1 MSEVDGLAYALF
13 TYAIDLVD
21 NRVAR
26 KLSPIYPNFS
36 LLFEG
41 AFRRRVLRNWPVA
54 FGLGTSLLH
63 KPILREKHIRQP
75 SYNALGGRGRAS
87 ETLAVRRGRA
97 AFEAQDKKAR
107 RPQERGNGCECQ
119 AEGRMKRK
127 IVVVGGGGRRRS
139 RLEAGAT
146 TWCGPALGKFAMV
159 AAIAS
164 GLLASGARA
173 QKPPLLAEKDVAAL
187 ANELSGETAKR
198 NLEVIATYHRQRGSK
213 GFHTAAELVAARL
226 REYGLSDV
234 EILEFPAD
242 GKIFYGTQRSRPAW
256 DAEVG
261 ELGELFPNEE
271 CKRAQ
276 KKYAEEHAGQS
287 SGYACGLAGVEE
299 RSIASYEAEP
309 VVLAE
314 DSESANALG
323 DLVDVGEGT
332 KESDYAGK
340 NVKDKIVLVG
350 ASPGTAQELAIGKF
364 GARGIISYAQNQ
376 KNAWW
381 GEDENLIRWGHL
393 ETFSEHKT
401 FAFMVSLKTA
411 RGFRERLARGEGIT
425 LHAVVKAGQ
434 HPGTYEVV
442 TATILGADPK
452 LKEEE
457 IAFSCHLDHQRPGA
471 NDNASGCVTILE
483 VARTL
488 NKLIGEGKLARPART
503 LRFIWPP
510 EIEGTL
516 ALLNGKPEFAK
527 RIKAAIHM
535 DMVGGGPATKAVFHV
550 TRGPMSLPSF
560 VHDVAWAFAEWVNEE
575 SYRYAAGLRAD
586 YPMVAP
592 EGGKEPLM
600 AQYSAYTMGS
610 DHDVYQDSSFGIP
623 AIYMNDWPD
632 RYIHTNFDTAAN
644 IDPTKLKRAGFI
656 GAASGYFL
664 ATLTNKDYR
673 DVLSVMMQG
682 LSERVMVF
690 ERRLREVP
698 DENRETVHRV
708 FAQYDGKLSQSIN
721 EFAGRPNGA
730 HVVPNDAQNG
740 SPVKASGDG
749 ALVFSRKTEPKGPLT
764 VFGYD
769 YFEDHAKAAGV
780 AEPKLLSYEGLWGG
794 GEEYAYEVLNFADGK
809 RNAQE
814 IRDAVSAEYGPVPLE
829 MVVEWLRALEKV
841 GVVRE
846 VK

>member
-1 MSEVDGLAYALF
+1 MKIICVTAL
-13 TYAIDLVD
+13 
-21 NRVAR
+21 
-26 KLSPIYPNFS
+26 
-36 LLFEG
+36 
-41 AFRRRVLRNWPVA
+41 
-54 FGLGTSLLH
+54 
-63 KPILREKHIRQP
+63 
-75 SYNALGGRGRAS
+75 
-87 ETLAVRRGRA
+87 
-97 AFEAQDKKAR
+97 
-107 RPQERGNGCECQ
+107 
-119 AEGRMKRK
+119 
-127 IVVVGGGGRRRS
+127 
-139 RLEAGAT
+139 
-146 TWCGPALGKFAMV
+146 
-159 AAIAS
+159 IAS
-164 GLLASGARA
+164 AMSAGTTEA
-173 QKPPLLAEKDVAAL
+173 QKPPLLPEKDVAAL

-198 NLEVIATYHRQRGSK
+198 NLEVIATFHRQRGSK
-213 GFHTAAELVAARL
+213 GFHSAAELVAERA

-234 EILEFPAD
+234 QILEFPAD
-242 GKIFYGTQRSRPAW
+242 GKIFYGTQRSRPGW

-261 ELGELFPNEE
+261 ELWEVKENTEIVAETKTTATIESGFKDSILIGS
-271 CKRAQ
+271 
-276 KKYAEEHAGQS
+276 YA
-287 SGYACGLAGVEE
+287 
-299 RSIASYEAEP
+299 AEP

-314 DSESANALG
+314 DSESADVTAE
-323 DLVDVGEGT
+323 LVDVGAGT
-332 KESDYAGK
+332 SEADYAGK
-340 NVKDKIVLVG
+340 DVKRKIVLVS
-350 ASPGTAQELAIGKF
+350 ASPGAAQELAVGKF
-364 GARGIISYAQNQ
+364 GAAGMVSYAQNQ

-411 RGFRERLARGEGIT
+411 RGMRERLGRGEKIT

-434 HPGTYEVV
+434 HAGNYEVL
-442 TATILGADPK
+442 TATIPGADPK

-488 NKLIGEGKLARPART
+488 NKLISEGKLARPART
-503 LRFIWPP
+503 IRFIWPP

-516 ALLNGKPEFAK
+516 ALLNGRPEFVK
-527 RIKAAIHM
+527 RIKAAVHM

-560 VHDVAWAFAEWVNEE
+560 VHDVAWAFADWLNDQ
-575 SYRYAAGLRAD
+575 SYRNAAGLRSE

-592 EGGKEPLM
+592 EGGKEPLR
-600 AQYSAYTMGS
+600 AEYSAYTMGS

-644 IDPTKLKRAGFI
+644 IDTTKLKRAAFI

-664 ATLTNKDYR
+664 AGMGDKDLQTVFGLLQMETLRKAEEVHRKIAQIRTPCEGGEIAR
-673 DVLSVMMQG
+673 
-682 LSERVMVF
+682 F
-690 ERRLREVP
+690 ERDQIRPLVESVTRLAP
-698 DENRETVHRV
+698 D
-708 FAQYDGKLSQSIN
+708 
-721 EFAGRPNGA
+721 
-730 HVVPNDAQNG
+730 
-740 SPVKASGDG
+740 ASGLRWPAIGRIG
-749 ALVFSRKTEPKGPLT
+749 ANIANNTEGICLKTILIPEATAVFRRNAGPKGPLA

-769 YFEDHAKAAGV
+769 YLADHAKATGV
-780 AEPKLLSYEGLWGG
+780 AEPKLMSYEGSWGG

-829 MVVEWLRALEKV
+829 MVVEYLRALEKI
-841 GVVRE
+841 GVVAE